1 MVGGANYRCTFYI
14 WSNAFRGIKRPEI
27 TIWICQGTTAP
38 TCPRRGLR
46 VHFDTDSFCKER
58 TDFILTSHNTPSI
71 VVHCETYAKQP
82 PPSLFHASSESS
94 WLRHSSNKDPPTH
107 THTHTLPHPFST
119 SSDNRVCLW
128 SAWWTS
134 TQSSNSHRVSLAAQP
149 QCVAGRAVK
158 PPHCAAVCWTG
169 PSVLS
174 VKSKALP
181 PALWQS
187 PLPLEPLIIT
197 CEGGLVIFLI
207 ILHFISIPPFKTQHE
222 NWLPQRSI
230 FIIYPRAHKLSD
242 FGAGWTSRAGTS
254 RSLSQR
260 SAATSLQC
268 VGDGGGGLNGAAL
281 FCSLQMGGK
290 KSTLVI
296 LWTLKHVR

>member
-107 THTHTLPHPFST
+107 THTHSPTPSPLPLT
-119 SSDNRVCLW
+119 TE
-128 SAWWTS
+128 SAYDLPGGQAHSPQTV
-134 TQSSNSHRVSLAAQP
+134 TECHLQRSLS
-149 QCVAGRAVK
+149 VWRGGRAVK
-158 PPHCAAVCWTG
+158 PPHCAAVWTG